1 MAADGTAVD
10 VVLPVYGPSPDLE
23 RCLASL
29 RAGTDLSANRL
40 LVVADG
46 PLHEGPSRLVRELE
60 EAAPRA
66 VVRLGSEAR
75 RGYVARAN
83 EGMRATGRDVVLL
96 NSDTEV
102 PPGWLEGLRDAA
114 RSAPDVASATP
125 FSSNATLC
133 SLPFPFTANRV
144 PAGHDVASFAR
155 LVAERAARLRPT
167 IPTGVGFCLYL
178 RRDALEDAGLFDE
191 EAFGLGYGEEV
202 DLCLRLAARGWRH
215 VLDDATYVW
224 HRGGGSFGDETT
236 ARARA
241 AERLLARRH
250 PTFLPRLAEFM
261 REDPLRQARA
271 RVLEALRPARATPPR
286 PLPRVLH
293 LAPGWP
299 EGAGGVTESRV
310 KALSLRQAA
319 RGEVAVCAPRGAAGP
334 GGDPGV
340 ELWDSGVRVRF
351 VGRRDAGG
359 RASLERFLDD
369 VRPELLHVHEPGGA
383 LEEVLRL
390 ARRRGVPILVHI
402 HEEVPRR
409 EARPRWLPRLLESA
423 RRRALLGAQP
433 YVADSG
439 AVLASWVEAGLVP
452 GAAPAGVLPGAGSP
466 SSPDEDLRRIEEV
479 YAGILASGGIP

>member
-46 PLHEGPSRLVRELE
+46 RLHEGPARLVRELE

-102 PPGWLEGLRDAA
+102 PPGWLDALREAA
-114 RSAPDVASATP
+114 HSARDVASATP

-133 SLPFPFTANRV
+133 SLPFPFTSNRL

-155 LVAERAARLRPT
+155 LVAERSARLRPA

-178 RRDALEDAGLFDE
+178 RRDALADAGLFDE

-224 HRGGGSFGDETT
+224 HRGSGSFGGETS

-250 PTFLPRLAEFM
+250 PSFLPRLAEFM
-261 REDPLRQARA
+261 RVDP
-271 RVLEALRPARATPPR
+271 LRPARERVLDALRPPR
-286 PLPRVLH
+286 EAASKSLPRVLH

-299 EGAGGVTESRV
+299 AERGEGTEARV
-310 KALSLRQAA
+310 KALALRQAA
-319 RGEVAVCAPRGAAGP
+319 RGEVAVCAPGVAAGE
-334 GGDPGV
+334 GADDGV

-351 VGRRDAGG
+351 VGGRDEGG
-359 RASLERFLDD
+359 RPALERFLDD

-383 LEEVLRL
+383 LEVVLRL
-390 ARRRGVPILVHI
+390 ARRRGVPALVHL
-402 HEEVPRR
+402 HEEVPRGA
-409 EARPRWLPRLLESA
+409 ARPGRAPRLIQVA
-423 RRRALLGAQP
+423 KRRRLLGARR

-439 AVLASWVEAGLVP
+439 DVLASWADAGLVP
-452 GAAPAGVLPGAGSP
+452 GAAPSEVLDGAR
-466 SSPDEDLRRIEEV
+466 SSSCPDEAFGRLEEV
-479 YAGILASGGIP
+479 YAGILASGGVA